1 MDLPKTSAKPSTGNL
16 LIAGKRTAVTA
27 EIADPLIRLH
37 KGPEM
42 IFEEDFSDRLAGKS
56 HRRRKKWL
64 AHRSILLLDE
74 YDDGA
79 FDTNGE
85 LDPWEPD

>member
-1 MDLPKTSAKPSTGNL
+1 MRLPVASGEPSVETSSMTR
-16 LIAGKRTAVTA
+16 KRVPVTA
-27 EIADPLIRLH
+27 DIADPIIRLH
-37 KGPEM
+37 KGPEV
-42 IFEEDFSDRLAGKS
+42 IFDEDFSDHLEGMPPHQRE
-56 HRRRKKWL
+56 KWL
-64 AHRSILLLDE
+64 ADRSILLLEE

>member
-1 MDLPKTSAKPSTGNL
+1 MPR
-16 LIAGKRTAVTA
+16 KRITVTA
-27 EIADPLIRLH
+27 EITDPVILLH
-37 KGPEM
+37 KGPER
-42 IFEEDFSDRLAGKS
+42 IFDEDFSTRLKGLPPGQ
-56 HRRRKKWL
+56 RRKWL
-64 AHRSILLLDE
+64 AERSILLLDE

>member
-1 MDLPKTSAKPSTGNL
+1 MAR
-16 LIAGKRTAVTA
+16 KRIAVTV
-27 EIADPLIRLH
+27 EIADPVILVH
-37 KGPEM
+37 KGAERV
-42 IFEEDFSDRLAGKS
+42 FEENFSDHLEGMPPYQ
-56 HRRRKKWL
+56 RRKWL
-64 AHRSILLLDE
+64 EERSILLLDE

>member
-1 MDLPKTSAKPSTGNL
+1 MRLPATSDEPSVETCSM
-16 LIAGKRTAVTA
+16 ARKRVAVTA
-27 EIADPLIRLH
+27 DIADPIIRLH
-37 KGPEM
+37 KGPEV
-42 IFEEDFSDRLAGKS
+42 IFDEDFSDRLEGMPP
-56 HRRRKKWL
+56 HQRKKWL
-64 AHRSILLLDE
+64 ADRSISLLDE

>member
-1 MDLPKTSAKPSTGNL
+1 MPP
-16 LIAGKRTAVTA
+16 RQ
-27 EIADPLIRLH
+27 
-37 KGPEM
+37 
-42 IFEEDFSDRLAGKS
+42 
-56 HRRRKKWL
+56 RRKWL
-64 AHRSILLLDE
+64 EERSILLLDE

>member
-1 MDLPKTSAKPSTGNL
+1 MAR
-16 LIAGKRTAVTA
+16 KRIAVTA
-27 EIADPLIRLH
+27 DIADPIILLH
-37 KGPEM
+37 KGPEV
-42 IFEEDFSDRLAGKS
+42 IFDENFSDHLEGMPP
-56 HRRRKKWL
+56 HQRRKWL
-64 AHRSILLLDE
+64 VDRSILLLDE

>member
-1 MDLPKTSAKPSTGNL
+1 MAR
-16 LIAGKRTAVTA
+16 KRISVTA
-27 EIADPLIRLH
+27 DIADPVIVLH
-37 KGPEM
+37 KGPEVV
-42 IFEEDFSDRLAGKS
+42 FTENFSDHLTGMPPRQ
-56 HRRRKKWL
+56 RRKWL
-64 AHRSILLLDE
+64 EERSILLLDE

>member
-1 MDLPKTSAKPSTGNL
+1 MAR
-16 LIAGKRTAVTA
+16 KRIAVTA
-27 EIADPLIRLH
+27 DIAGSIILLH
-37 KGPEM
+37 QGPDV
-42 IFEEDFSDRLAGKS
+42 IFDENFSDHLEGLPA
-56 HRRRKKWL
+56 HQRKKWL
-64 AHRSILLLDE
+64 ADRSILLLDE

>member
-1 MDLPKTSAKPSTGNL
+1 MAKKD
-16 LIAGKRTAVTA
+16 IAVTA
-27 EIADPLIRLH
+27 DIVDPVILLH
-37 KGPEM
+37 KGPQI
-42 IFEEDFSDRLAGKS
+42 IFEENFSSRLEGMS
-56 HRRRKKWL
+56 LRRRRTWL
-64 AHRSILLLDE
+64 ADRSVLLLDE

>member
-1 MDLPKTSAKPSTGNL
+1 MPRPETSAKTPTGA
-16 LIAGKRTAVTA
+16 AGKRMAVTA
-27 EIADPLIRLH
+27 EIADPFIRLH
-37 KGPEM
+37 KGSEVV
-42 IFEEDFSDRLAGKS
+42 FEEDFSDRFEGMS
-56 HRRRKKWL
+56 RRRRKKWL
-64 AHRSILLLDE
+64 VLRSTLLLDE